1 MRHRASLVGVQTQ
14 TKNRISAVLHRHG
27 IIHEH
32 SDLFGAGGRKF
43 LGRLCGSGQAGEV
56 TLPPGALS
64 ALRGLM
70 ELLHHVRGQLAG
82 IAVDLRGRL
91 ERDEVSQRLDG
102 IPGIG
107 LILAH
112 TLLAEVGVIE
122 RFANQ
127 RALANYS
134 LLAPISND
142 TGQDDGRQPIG
153 RHLGH
158 RGNLTLKW
166 AFMEAAHGAVK
177 TGGRWRKLFD
187 SLTDGGRKNRN
198 RGYIKVARELV
209 KVVYAVWKKATE
221 YTDHPPQ
228 RPGRLLAPQAGGQV
242 VQQHSFGNGP
252 AASSTRW
259 RRPGCWAITKAAR
272 RANAS

>member
-1 MRHRASLVGVQTQ
+1 VQTQ

-122 RFANQ
+122 RFTNQ

-142 TGQDDGRQPIG
+142 TGQDDGPPAHRPPPRPPRQPDAQVGI
-153 RHLGH
+153 H
-158 RGNLTLKW
+158 
-166 AFMEAAHGAVK
+166 
-177 TGGRWRKLFD
+177 GGRAWCCQ
-187 SLTDGGRKNRN
+187 DGR
-198 RGYIKVARELV
+198 AMAE
-209 KVVYAVWKKATE
+209 AV
-221 YTDHPPQ
+221 
-228 RPGRLLAPQAGGQV
+228 
-242 VQQHSFGNGP
+242 
-252 AASSTRW
+252 
-259 RRPGCWAITKAAR
+259 
-272 RANAS
+272 